1 MALTAAQQRA
11 TGLRFVERHCDAASP
26 ARWTKPQLDA
36 AVVVVDQWLTDNQA
50 SFVAALNA
58 GAPAFGGANSTAQ
71 QKAWLFVYVV
81 LVRQGL
87 L

>member
-11 TGLRFVERHCDAASP
+11 TALRFTALHCNHTSP
-26 ARWTKPQLDA
+26 AHWTKAQLET
-36 AVVVVDQWLTDNQA
+36 AVAVTDQWLTDNQA
-50 SFVAALNA
+50 AYITALNA
-58 GAPAFGGANSTAQ
+58 GATAFGGANSTAT
-71 QKAWLFVYVV
+71 QKALLFVYTV